1 MQDLTKRYGPVRALH
16 NVSLDFRRGEV
27 HALIGENGA
36 GKSTFMK
43 ILSGIEQ
50 PTAGR
55 LLLEGRPVTLR
66 HPLEAQ
72 RAGIAMIHQEL
83 NLIDE
88 LNVAENI
95 FLGRERCAGPMLRR
109 RAMRDEAGEHLRAI
123 GAEIDPG
130 AKVGALS
137 IAQQQMVEIAK
148 AVSQDA
154 RIIIM
159 DEPSAV
165 LTGREVALLLKLI
178 ARLRGEG
185 RTVLYVS
192 HILSEVL
199 AIADRI
205 TVLRDGQW
213 VTTLDNTDENRQG
226 EASDSLS
233 LRERAGVRGDET
245 NARPSNEPS
254 TTHPLTRPPAR
265 PPSPEGRGGGGPS
278 RPLGA
283 ITEHQL
289 ANLMVGREITQQFP
303 ARDTPAG
310 VVALRVED
318 VSVPGHVDEASFE
331 VRAGEVFGFAG
342 LIGAGRTELAEA
354 VAGLRR
360 RSGGVVECSGR
371 IAYLSEDRR
380 GRGLVMGMTITANTT
395 LAALRKFGRFWLD
408 RRAERDVTQRR
419 ANELN
424 TKLGNVADK
433 IETLSGGNQQKVAIA
448 KWLETEP
455 SVLILDEPTRGID
468 VGAKAEIYRLIHDL
482 AAQGMACVVISS
494 ELNEVIGLCHR
505 IAVMRAGRIVT
516 MLDGQTA
523 SEESI
528 MKHAAGVA
536 AA

>member
-1 MQDLTKRYGPVRALH
+1 MESPRSPQPVLTAESLTKRFGAVRALH
-16 NVSLDFRRGEV
+16 DVSLEFRPGEV

-55 LLLEGRPVTLR
+55 LLIEANPATLR
-66 HPLEAQ
+66 HPIDAQ
-72 RAGIAMIHQEL
+72 NAGIAMIHQEL

-95 FLGRERCAGPMLRR
+95 FLGRERCVGPMLRR
-109 RAMRDEAGEHLRAI
+109 RAMRDEAGEYLHAI

-130 AKVGALS
+130 AKVGTLS

-159 DEPSAV
+159 DEPTAV

-199 AIADRI
+199 TISDRI
-205 TVLRDGQW
+205 TVLRDGEW
-213 VTTLDNTDENRQG
+213 VTTLDN
-226 EASDSLS
+226 AA
-233 LRERAGVRGDET
+233 ERK
-245 NARPSNEPS
+245 EP
-254 TTHPLTRPPAR
+254 
-265 PPSPEGRGGGGPS
+265 
-278 RPLGA
+278 GA
-283 ITEHQL
+283 PQSINEHQL
-289 ANLMVGREITQQFP
+289 ANLMVGREVTQQFP
-303 ARDTPAG
+303 ARDAPVGA
-310 VVALRVED
+310 VALRVED
-318 VSVPGHVDEASFE
+318 VSVPGHVDRASFE

-354 VAGLRR
+354 IAGLRR
-360 RSGGVVECSGR
+360 RAGGTVECPGR

-380 GRGLVMGMTITANTT
+380 GRGLVMGMSITENTT

-424 TKLGNVADK
+424 TKLGHVTDK

-455 SVLILDEPTRGID
+455 TVLILDEPTRGID

-516 MLDGQTA
+516 TLNGEAA

-528 MKHAAGVA
+528 MKHAAGVVA
-536 AA
+536 A